1 MERLPYIDEHAI
13 TVDAN
18 RDETWS
24 ALLRV
29 MCRDPHDPSTVPIGF
44 VLEEGRAPV
53 RYALKGR
60 HPFAAYRWVF
70 ELDNEPEGHTRLRAL
85 TWADFPGVH
94 GKVYRALVIG
104 TGAHRVAVRWM
115 LKRIAATVL
124 AERAQAGE
132 TDADYADVFE
142 VPILRGDAR
151 TAEQALRDA
160 LGEKPGAGGTLV
172 FWIHRH
178 VLRFRLGPYSSPEYV
193 IGWQIM
199 RSDHDEIVLAT
210 GGPLM
215 RGQLTLRRPDGR
227 RAILA
232 TRLHYCHKIAGRTVW
247 AMVGP
252 LHRAVAPRLV
262 ERTSLKAAR
271 ATTDPLERI
280 AAAARPRRAAA
291 R

>member
-18 RDETWS
+18 RAETWS

-29 MCRDPHDPSTVPIGF
+29 LCRDPHDPSAVPIGF
-44 VLEEGRAPV
+44 VLDEARAPE
-53 RYALKGR
+53 RFALKGH
-60 HPFAAYRWVF
+60 HPFAVYRWVF
-70 ELDNEPEGHTRLRAL
+70 ELDPEPEGHTRLRAL
-85 TWADFPGVH
+85 TWADFPGIH
-94 GKVYRALVIG
+94 GKIYRALVIG
-104 TGAHRVAVRWM
+104 SGGHRVAVRWT

-124 AERAQAGE
+124 AERAQTGA
-132 TDADYADVFE
+132 TDVDYADVFE
-142 VPILRGDAR
+142 VPILRGDVR
-151 TAEQALRDA
+151 TAERALRDA
-160 LGEKPGAGGTLV
+160 VGDRPGAGGTLV
-172 FWIHRH
+172 FWIHRY

-215 RGQLTLRRPDGR
+215 RGQLTLRRQDGR
-227 RAILA
+227 RVILT
-232 TRLHYCHKIAGRTVW
+232 TRLRYCQKIAGRTVW

-262 ERTSLKAAR
+262 KH
-271 ATTDPLERI
+271 I
-280 AAAARPRRAAA
+280 AAEADSRGAAVP
-291 R
+291 